1 MFTTRPEIA
10 GTFGVAASTHW
21 LASSV
26 AMAVLERGGN
36 AFDAAAAAA
45 FTLQVVEPHLNGPAG
60 EVPILFHD
68 TRETGG
74 SGSGI
79 GLICGQG
86 VSPAAAS
93 IEAFEELALDMVP
106 GTGLLAATVPGSF
119 DAWMR
124 LLLDR
129 GTWRLADIMAF
140 GISYARD
147 GYPLVGRIAD
157 AIKTMAPMFETEWHS
172 SAAIY
177 LANGGAPAA
186 GSLFRNPDL
195 AAMYTRLVAEAETV
209 SGSRD
214 GQIEAARRIW
224 SQGFVAETID
234 AFCRETAV
242 MDTSGRRHTGLLTG
256 QDMASWQ
263 AGYEAPLTY
272 DYHGYTVAK
281 AGVWSQGPVFLQCLA
296 MLKGLDLAGM
306 APQGPDFVHAVI
318 EAMKLG
324 FADREAFYGDPNFV
338 DVPVEALLSD
348 TYAAERRALI
358 GKTASMELRPG
369 RIAGHS
375 GFIAV
380 SAGGE
385 AGAGV
390 GEPTVPGAR
399 GGDGEVAEPRIRR
412 SGATSGDTCHIDV
425 IDRWGNMVSAT
436 PSGGWLQSS
445 PIVPGMGFALGTRGQ
460 MFWLDRRSTAA
471 LGPGRRPRTTLTP
484 SMALRDGKPYMAF
497 GSPGGDQQDQ
507 WQLVFFLRHVHHG
520 LNLQQA
526 IDMPMFNSVHFP
538 GSFYPR
544 EARPGVMLA
553 EDRLPAAT
561 IAELRRRGHIVEVGE
576 PWSLGRL
583 SAASKDGPLLKAGAN
598 PRGMQGYAVGR

>member
-1 MFTTRPEIA
+1 VFTTRPEIA

-36 AFDAAAAAA
+36 AFDAAVAAG

-68 TRETGG
+68 VRDAGG
-74 SGSGI
+74 PGSGI
-79 GLICGQG
+79 GLLCGQG
-86 VSPAAAS
+86 VAPAAAS
-93 IEAFEELALDMVP
+93 IEAFERLDLDMVP

-124 LLLDR
+124 LLLDH
-129 GTWRLADIMAF
+129 GTWRLADVLAF
-140 GISYARD
+140 GIGYARD
-147 GYPLVGRIAD
+147 GYPLVARISD
-157 AIKTMAPMFETEWHS
+157 AIKTMAPLFETEWRS

-177 LANGGAPAA
+177 LAGGGVPAA

-195 AAMYTRLVAEAETV
+195 AAMYTRVVAEAEAA

-214 GQIEAARRIW
+214 GQIEAARRVW
-224 SQGFVAETID
+224 SQGFVSETID
-234 AFCRETAV
+234 EFCRAAEV

-256 QDMASWQ
+256 QDMANWQ

-272 DYHGYTVAK
+272 DYHGFTVAK
-281 AGVWSQGPVFLQCLA
+281 AGVWSQGPVFLQSLA
-296 MLKGLDLAGM
+296 MLKGFDLGAM
-306 APQGPDFVHAVI
+306 APDGPDFVHAVI

-324 FADREAFYGDPNFV
+324 FADREAFYGDPDFV
-338 DVPVEALLSD
+338 DVPVDTLLSD
-348 TYAAERRALI
+348 SYAAERRALI
-358 GKTASMELRPG
+358 GETASFELRPG
-369 RIAGHS
+369 RIAGHG
-375 GFIAV
+375 GFVAR
-380 SAGGE
+380 STGGD

-390 GEPTVPGAR
+390 GEPTVPGAS
-399 GGDGEVAEPRIRR
+399 GEAAEPKILR
-412 SGATSGDTCHIDV
+412 SGATSGDTCHLDI

-445 PIVPGMGFALGTRGQ
+445 PIVPGLGFALGTRGQ
-460 MFWLDRRSTAA
+460 MFWLDRRSSAA
-471 LGPGRRPRTTLTP
+471 LAPGRRPRTTLTP
-484 SMALRDGKPYMAF
+484 SMALRDGKPYIAF

-507 WQLVFFLRHVHHG
+507 WQLVFFLRHVHHR
-520 LNLQQA
+520 LNLQQS

-544 EARPGVMLA
+544 TARPGVMLV

-561 IAELRRRGHIVEVGE
+561 IMELRRRGHIVEVGA

-583 SAASKDGPLLKAGAN
+583 SAASKDGPLLKAAAN